1 MKNIAV
7 IFAGGTGRRMKS
19 VSKPKQFLELNG
31 KPIIIHTLELFEN
44 HPEIDGIVVA
54 CLEDWIP
61 TLRKLTERF
70 EISKVGSVVPGGAT
84 GQESIYNGL
93 KAAEKTYGEDCNVL
107 IHDGVRPLI
116 TLETI
121 SDNIKALRKYGNA
134 LTCVP
139 ATETCMLTHPDG
151 SVSIPSRKDSLI
163 VRAPQSFRL
172 KDILNAHEMAR
183 NDNRTDF
190 IDSCSLMNHY
200 GHKLHPIMG
209 PVENIKITTP
219 ADFYIFRAMMDMHEN
234 KQIFGF

>member
-19 VSKPKQFLELNG
+19 ASRPKQFLELNG
-31 KPIIIHTLELFEN
+31 KPIIIHTLEIFEN
-44 HPEIDGIVVA
+44 HPQIDGIVVA
-54 CLEDWIP
+54 CLEEWIP
-61 TLRKLTERF
+61 TLRKLIDRF
-70 EISKVGSVVPGGAT
+70 GISKVGSIVPGGAT

-93 KAAEKTYGEDCNVL
+93 KAAEMTYGEDAYVL

-116 TLETI
+116 TQETI
-121 SDNIKALRKYGNA
+121 SDNIASLRQYGNA

-139 ATETCMLTHPDG
+139 ATETCIQTHPDG
-151 SVSIPSRKDSLI
+151 SISIPARDETLI

-172 KDILNAHEMAR
+172 KDILSAHEKAR
-183 NDNRTDF
+183 MENRTDF

-200 GHKLHPIMG
+200 GYRLHPIMG

-219 ADFYIFRAMMDMHEN
+219 ADFYIFRAIMDMHEN